1 LKGTT
6 LSGNGVQKRLSAIL
20 AADVAGYTRLMEED
34 SDGTVAA
41 WRAARADVIDPCIA
55 KHLGRIVKH
64 TGDGFLTEFATVQ
77 SAVECAISLQGG
89 LSSNP
94 LEFRMGVN
102 LGDIIDDGEDIHGEG
117 VNIAARIEAL
127 ADPGGISIS
136 GGAYD
141 QIRNRIDHAFEDMG
155 EHEVKH
161 VSAAVRVYR
170 VVMQDNISAETDA
183 DKLPLPEKPS
193 IAVLPF
199 ANMSNDPDQDYFADG
214 LTEDIITA
222 MAYVPWIFV
231 IARNSSFTYKGAA
244 VDVRKVGQELGVRYV
259 LEGSV
264 RRQGQR
270 LRVTGQLINAE
281 TGAHIWAEKFDGAIE
296 DVFEVQDRLTEAVV
310 SAIAPTIHAAE
321 MERASRKQTKNLD
334 AYDLYLKALV
344 DLNRGE
350 TRPAA
355 EHLDQA
361 IALAPDYAKAM
372 AIRAWCNTVRVAWN
386 TGVAVEEDRRS
397 GIELALKSLEL
408 DNADLEVASYAGYTL
423 GFFGADIERGFAL
436 LEEVTEKC
444 PSFAW
449 AWTSRAMLE
458 GLQGDGK
465 QALKFG
471 QIAQRLSPKDPQ
483 KFRIH
488 VALASAYQSMG
499 NEEETVEQARLG
511 LLLNPNIVALSL
523 IMIVNLVKLGRVDD
537 AHHHVRLFLSK
548 NPDFQVSRFIDH
560 KRDFR
565 THQAGL
571 AEEKAILLDLGMPE

>member
-1 LKGTT
+1 
-6 LSGNGVQKRLSAIL
+6 
-20 AADVAGYTRLMEED
+20 
-34 SDGTVAA
+34 
-41 WRAARADVIDPCIA
+41 
-55 KHLGRIVKH
+55 
-64 TGDGFLTEFATVQ
+64 
-77 SAVECAISLQGG
+77 
-89 LSSNP
+89 
-94 LEFRMGVN
+94 MGVN

-127 ADPGGISIS
+127 AEPGGISIS

-141 QIRNRIDHAFEDMG
+141 QIRNRIDHTFEDMG
-155 EHEVKH
+155 EHQVKH
-161 VSAAVRVYR
+161 VSAAIRVYR
-170 VVMQDNISAETDA
+170 IVLGDKISAEVVA

-199 ANMSNDPDQDYFADG
+199 ANMSTDPDQDYFADG

-231 IARNSSFTYKGAA
+231 IARNSSFTYKGTA

-281 TGAHIWAEKFDGAIE
+281 TGAHIWAEKFDGSIE
-296 DVFEVQDRLTEAVV
+296 DVFEVQDQLTEAVV
-310 SAIAPTIHAAE
+310 TAIAPTIQTAE
-321 MERASRKQTKNLD
+321 MERASRKQTQNLD
-334 AYDLYLKALV
+334 AYDHYLRALV

-350 TRPAA
+350 TGPAA
-355 EHLDQA
+355 VHLDRA

-372 AIRAWCNTVRVAWN
+372 AIRAWCYTVRLAWT
-386 TGVAVEEDRRS
+386 TGAAEKEERRV

-408 DNADLEVASYAGYTL
+408 DNTDLEVASYAGYTL
-423 GFFGADIERGFAL
+423 GFFAVDIERAFAL
-436 LEEVTEKC
+436 LKEATEKC

-465 QALKFG
+465 RALEYG
-471 QIAQRLSPKDPQ
+471 QIAERLSPKDPQ

-488 VALASAYQSMG
+488 VALSSAYQNMG
-499 NEEETVEQARLG
+499 CDEEAVEQARLG
-511 LLLNPNIVALSL
+511 LLLNPNIVILECV
-523 IMIVNLVKLGRVDD
+523 MIIGLAKLGRVDD
-537 AHHHVRLFLSK
+537 ARRHVQLLLSI
-548 NPDFQVSRFIDH
+548 NPEFQVSKFIEH
-560 KRDFR
+560 KRLFR
-565 THQAGL
+565 AQQASL
-571 AEEKAILLDLGMPE
+571 SEEKAMLLDLGLPE

>member
-1 LKGTT
+1 MA
-6 LSGNGVQKRLSAIL
+6 LSDNSVQKRLSAIL

-41 WRAARADVIDPCIA
+41 WQAARVDVIDPCIS
-55 KHLGRIVKH
+55 KYLGRIVKH
-64 TGDGFLTEFATVQ
+64 TGDGFLAEFATVQ
-77 SAVECAISLQGG
+77 SAVECAISLQKG
-89 LSSNP
+89 LSTNP

-127 ADPGGISIS
+127 AEPGGISIS

-141 QIRNRIDHAFEDMG
+141 QIRNRIDHSFMDMG
-155 EHEVKH
+155 EHQVKH
-161 VSAAVRVYR
+161 VSAAIRVYR
-170 VVMQDNISAETDA
+170 IVMEDNVPAEVVT

-231 IARNSSFTYKGAA
+231 IARNSSFTYKGTA

-270 LRVTGQLINAE
+270 LRVTGQLVNAE

-310 SAIAPTIHAAE
+310 TAIAPTIHTAE
-321 MERASRKQTKNLD
+321 MERASRKQTQNLD
-334 AYDLYLKALV
+334 AYDHYLRALV

-350 TRPAA
+350 TGPAA
-355 EHLDQA
+355 EHLDRA

-372 AIRAWCNTVRVAWN
+372 AIRAWCYTVRLAWT
-386 TGVAVEEDRRS
+386 TGAAEKEERRV

-408 DNADLEVASYAGYTL
+408 DNTDLEVASYAGYTL
-423 GFFGADIERGFAL
+423 GFFAADIERAFAL
-436 LEEVTEKC
+436 LEEATEKC

-458 GLQGDGK
+458 GLQGDGE

-471 QIAQRLSPKDPQ
+471 QIAERLSPKDPQ

-488 VALASAYQSMG
+488 VALASAYQNM
-499 NEEETVEQARLG
+499 NCDEEAVEQARLG
-511 LLLNPNIVALSL
+511 LLLNPNIVILNCV
-523 IMIVNLVKLGRVDD
+523 MIIGLARLGRVDD
-537 AHHHVRLFLSK
+537 ARRHVQLLLSI
-548 NPDFQVSRFIDH
+548 NPDFQVSKFIEH

-565 THQAGL
+565 AHQASL
-571 AEEKAILLDLGMPE
+571 AEEKSMLLDLGLPE

>member
-1 LKGTT
+1 MT

-34 SDGTVAA
+34 SDGTVSA
-41 WRAARADVIDPCIA
+41 WKTARADVIDPCIN

-64 TGDGFLTEFATVQ
+64 TGDGFLAEFATVQ
-77 SAVECAISLQGG
+77 SAVECAISLQEG
-89 LSSNP
+89 LSENP

-127 ADPGGISIS
+127 AEPGGISIS

-141 QIRNRIDHAFEDMG
+141 QIRNRIDHTFEDMG

-161 VSAAVRVYR
+161 VSAAIRVFR
-170 VVMQDNISAETDA
+170 VVMHDGVFPEGTAA
-183 DKLPLPEKPS
+183 KLPLPEKPS

-296 DVFEVQDRLTEAVV
+296 DVFDVQDRLTEAVV
-310 SAIAPTIHAAE
+310 TAIAPTIHAAE

-334 AYDLYLKALV
+334 AYDHYLKALV

-350 TRPAA
+350 TEPAA

-372 AIRAWCNTVRVAWN
+372 AIRAWCYTVRLAWT
-386 TGVAVEEDRRS
+386 TGIAEEEERRA
-397 GIELALKSLEL
+397 GAELALKSLEL
-408 DNADLEVASYAGYTL
+408 DNTDLEVASYAGYTL
-423 GFFGADIERGFAL
+423 GFFAIDIDRAFAL
-436 LEEVTEKC
+436 LAEATEKC

-488 VALASAYQSMG
+488 VALSSAYQNMG
-499 NEEETVEQARLG
+499 CDEEAVEQARLG
-511 LLLNPNIVALSL
+511 LLLNPNIVILNCV
-523 IMIVNLVKLGRVDD
+523 MIIGLVKLGRVDE
-537 AHHHVRLFLSK
+537 ARRHAQLLLSK
-548 NPDFQVSRFIDH
+548 SPEFQVSKFIAH
-560 KRDFR
+560 KRNFI
-565 THQAGL
+565 THQARL
-571 AEEKAILLDLGMPE
+571 AEEKAVLLDIGLPE

>member
-1 LKGTT
+1 VNDG
-6 LSGNGVQKRLSAIL
+6 GVQKRLSAIL
-20 AADVAGYTRLMEED
+20 AADVVGYTRLMEKD
-34 SDGTVAA
+34 PDGTVAA
-41 WRAARADVIDPCIA
+41 WRTARADVIDPCIA
-55 KHLGRIVKH
+55 EYLGRIVKH
-64 TGDGFLTEFATVQ
+64 TGDGFLAEFATIQ

-89 LSSNP
+89 LSTNP

-127 ADPGGISIS
+127 ARPGGISIS

-141 QIRNRIDHAFEDMG
+141 QIRNRLPHAFEDMG
-155 EHEVKH
+155 EHDVKH
-161 VSAAVRVYR
+161 VSAAVRVFHI
-170 VVMQDNISAETDA
+170 VMPDNTPAEIVA

-193 IAVLPF
+193 IAVMPF
-199 ANMSNDPDQDYFADG
+199 ENMSNDPDQDYFADG

-222 MAYVPWIFV
+222 LAYVPWIFV

-281 TGAHIWAEKFDGAIE
+281 TGAHIWAEKYDGAME
-296 DVFEVQDRLTEAVV
+296 DVFEVQDRLTDAVV
-310 SAIAPTIHAAE
+310 TAIAPTIHAAE

-334 AYDLYLKALV
+334 AYDHYLKALV

-350 TRPAA
+350 TGSAA
-355 EHLDQA
+355 EHLDRA
-361 IALAPDYAKAM
+361 IVLAPDYAKAM
-372 AIRAWCNTVRVAWN
+372 AIRAWCYTVRLAWT
-386 TGVAVEEDRRS
+386 TGTAVEEERRA
-397 GIELALKSLEL
+397 GIELALKSLEQ

-423 GFFGADIERGFAL
+423 GFFGADVERGFAL
-436 LEEVTEKC
+436 LEEVTRKC

-471 QIAQRLSPKDPQ
+471 QTAERLSPKDPQ
-483 KFRIH
+483 RFRIH
-488 VALASAYQSMG
+488 VALASAYQNMDCD
-499 NEEETVEQARLG
+499 EEAVEQARLG
-511 LLLNPNIVALSL
+511 LLLNPNIVILNCV
-523 IMIVNLVKLGRVDD
+523 MIIGLAKLGREDD
-537 AHHHVRLFLSK
+537 ARSHAQLFLSEH
-548 NPDFQVSRFIDH
+548 PEFRVSKFIEH

-565 THQAGL
+565 SHQAGL
-571 AEEKAILLDLGMPE
+571 VEEKTMLLDLGLPE

>member
-1 LKGTT
+1 MSDG
-6 LSGNGVQKRLSAIL
+6 GVQKRLSAII
-20 AADVAGYTRLMEED
+20 AADVAGYTRLMEKD

-41 WRAARADVIDPCIA
+41 WKAARADVIDPCIA

-64 TGDGFLTEFATVQ
+64 TGDGFLAEFATVQ
-77 SAVECAISLQGG
+77 SAVECAIALQSG
-89 LSSNP
+89 LSANP

-127 ADPGGISIS
+127 ANPGGITIS

-141 QIRNRIDHAFEDMG
+141 QIRNRVYHTFEDMG

-161 VSAAVRVYR
+161 VSAAVRVFR
-170 VVMQDNISAETDA
+170 IDIDDNTSAEMDA

-199 ANMSNDPDQDYFADG
+199 ENMSNDPDQEYFADG

-231 IARNSSFTYKGAA
+231 IARNSSFTYKSSA

-281 TGAHIWAEKFDGAIE
+281 TGAHIWADKFDGSVE
-296 DVFEVQDRLTEAVV
+296 DVFDVQDRLTESVV
-310 SAIAPTIHAAE
+310 GAIAPTIRAAE
-321 MERASRKQTKNLD
+321 MERAARKQTKNLD
-334 AYDLYLKALV
+334 AYDHYLKALAE
-344 DLNRGE
+344 LNQAE
-350 TRPAA
+350 TGLAA
-355 EHLDQA
+355 VHLDQA
-361 IALAPDYAKAM
+361 ISLAPDYAKAM
-372 AIRAWCNTVRVAWN
+372 AIRAWCYTVRLAWT
-386 TGVAVEEDRRS
+386 TGIAVEEERLA

-408 DNADLEVASYAGYTL
+408 DNSDLEVASYAGYTL
-423 GFFGADIERGFAL
+423 GFFGADVERGFAL
-436 LEEVTEKC
+436 LKEATEKC

-458 GLQGDGK
+458 GLQGDGE

-488 VALASAYQSMG
+488 VALASAFQNMEC
-499 NEEETVEQARLG
+499 NEEAVEQARLG
-511 LLLNPNIVALSL
+511 LLLNPNIVILYCV
-523 IMIVNLVKLGRVDD
+523 MIFGLVKLGRVDD
-537 AHHHVRLFLSK
+537 AHRHVQLLLSK
-548 NPDFQVSRFIDH
+548 NPEFRVSKFIDH
-560 KRDFR
+560 KRGFR
-565 THQAGL
+565 AHQARL
-571 AEEKAILLDLGMPE
+571 ADEKATLLNLGLPD